1 MINLRQFEKQINST
15 ILKRGKQYYEQGL
28 IEKIYQTDY
37 DSYEADIFG
46 TYVYNVK
53 LKMNKHEVIHS
64 SCTCPF
70 DFGPICK
77 HEVSVFY
84 KLRELMEKGNL
95 IEGSKEFQPNDA
107 YTLEELLDSLS
118 KEELVRFIM
127 QRAANDSSLEHHLR
141 FKYGERSPEDEL
153 AETKRVLEA
162 INEKYFDYKGNLH
175 QERSTEYALEMGQ
188 VLNKAL
194 NVKDPLISCDIACLV
209 MNELLELLEYFED
222 DDWTLGEIVDDCIRI
237 VKSIVSSELSFE
249 DKKAVYNKIINEMD
263 HNELPVWEDFQEGL
277 FEVLDDLAEEETL
290 YEYYVEEL
298 MGRIKQGNTWS
309 TMYHNERY
317 LIKVF
322 HLIERRGDADEQ
334 MLFLLNNIKYDSFR
348 KRVIDKYF
356 DQKDYLQVIQLTKE
370 GENQH
375 KHYTGK
381 VAIWKEL
388 RYKAYKYAE
397 MLDEQLTLG
406 KELFLSGDFDY
417 YNELKELYKGNE
429 QELYEELK
437 VELKKNFQ
445 FTGYNQTY
453 LRLIREEQD
462 VDALAEVVT
471 GDVRYVREYA
481 KYLQGTHKEL
491 VVKAYKYLIEQEASM
506 ANNRSGYRAVASLIK
521 EYGKVTDEKLANE
534 VTGQIR
540 KKYSRR
546 PAFMDELSK
555 AKL

>member
-28 IEKIYQTDY
+28 VQKIYQTDY

-53 LKMNKHEVIHS
+53 MKMNKQEDIYS

-77 HEVSVFY
+77 HEVAVFY

-95 IEGSKEFQPNDA
+95 IEGAKEFQPNDA

-162 INEKYFDYKGNLH
+162 INEKYIDYKGSLH

-194 NVKDPLISCDIACLV
+194 NIKDPLISCDIACLV

-237 VKSIVSSELSFE
+237 VKSIVSSELSLE
-249 DKKAVYNKIINEMD
+249 DKKAVYNKIINELD
-263 HNELPVWEDFQEGL
+263 HNEVPVWEDFQEGL

-290 YEYYVEEL
+290 YENYVEEL

-348 KRVIDKYF
+348 KKVIDKYF
-356 DQKDYLQVIQLTKE
+356 DQKDYLQIIQLTKE

-375 KHYTGK
+375 KYYKGQ

-406 KELFLSGDFDY
+406 KELFISGDFDY

-471 GDVRYVREYA
+471 SDVRYVREYA
-481 KYLQGTHKEL
+481 EYLQGTHKEL
-491 VVKAYKYLIEQEASM
+491 VVKAYKYLVEQEASM